1 MWVSTLGDTV
11 PRNSEIY
18 PEPMGHHVFIW
29 RIPAATEGGSLVM
42 EQNIFG
48 NAPQGAA
55 VYSTAAPSAEA
66 QILMRQ
72 NLYRMEKRAF
82 FCRFGGKNYKDFEEY
97 RNETK
102 KDAESILA
110 GSA

>member
-1 MWVSTLGDTV
+1 
-11 PRNSEIY
+11 
-18 PEPMGHHVFIW
+18 
-29 RIPAATEGGSLVM
+29 
-42 EQNIFG
+42 
-48 NAPQGAA
+48 
-55 VYSTAAPSAEA
+55 
-66 QILMRQ
+66 MRQ